1 MKKCKIFKNRKI
13 IVGLG
18 LAIFIIVTG
27 FISLRAKNISSR
39 NSSSTREVKEYS
51 SVGHNSKTR
60 VATAKTTESASLS
73 SSYKIYICGCVKNP
87 GLYEFKKG
95 DRVGDCVDRAGGLGE
110 NADINS
116 INLARLVNDG
126 EQIYISEKPSDTEDK
141 HTVQSKNTNKIN
153 INLADKEELMK
164 LPGIGDSKADS
175 IIRFRK
181 EKGPF
186 TDIQDLTK
194 IPGIK
199 ASAFNKIKELISI

>member
-18 LAIFIIVTG
+18 LAIFIIITG
-27 FISLRAKNISSR
+27 FLSLRAKNISSI
-39 NSSSTREVKEYS
+39 NSSSIKEVKEYS
-51 SVGHNSKTR
+51 SAGHTG
-60 VATAKTTESASLS
+60 KTTIKPTEYASAS

-95 DRVGDCVDRAGGLGE
+95 DRVGDCVNRAGGFSD

-126 EQIYISEKPSDTEDK
+126 EQIYISEKISDIG
-141 HTVQSKNTNKIN
+141 SKDTSKIKNINKIN
-153 INLADKEELMK
+153 INLADKEELMQ
-164 LPGIGDSKADS
+164 LPGIGASRADS
-175 IIRFRK
+175 IIQFRK
-181 EKGPF
+181 ENGPF

>member
-13 IVGLG
+13 IVG

-39 NSSSTREVKEYS
+39 NSYSTREVKEYS
-51 SVGHNSKTR
+51 SVGHNSK
-60 VATAKTTESASLS
+60 ATVKATESASPS

-126 EQIYISEKPSDTEDK
+126 EQIYISEKLSDTEDK
-141 HTVQSKNTNKIN
+141 HNVQNKNINKIN
-153 INLADKEELMK
+153 INLADKEDLMK

-175 IIRFRK
+175 IIRFR
-181 EKGPF
+181 EENGPF